1 MANGAFINL
10 TRPRRCVGSSRG
22 ALCEP
27 ETKIWAARLFPA
39 APAEDP
45 ERTSSK
51 HLRFFSASEIPALV
65 PQNYVVT
72 DLAPKVWCSQTDPKE
87 NSGCC
92 RGKSKRQGFT
102 LEEVRPWER
111 TLHFSGGCWMCWVYP
126 KTSQVLSPEIA
137 QLVVHVFSGK
147 QLLGSFSWVVTHH
160 ELGILNFGLF
170 FPRQTI
176 RYAIHG
182 IWRLEA
188 RILTHRHVTW
198 SKHDKTCFYFPYVCI
213 NPRTNRAL
221 ARMLWPWIG
230 IPTASWPSQTSLHSL
245 TRSGKQAWPK
255 VHCVNFAQLN
265 GWLKA
270 RRLSD
275 RFAVQGLKRCLAL
288 RWAKLATRD
297 GMMWVSRLFTLW

>member
-27 ETKIWAARLFPA
+27 ETKIWAARLFPE

-102 LEEVRPWER
+102 LEEVRSRER
-111 TLHFSGGCWMCWVYP
+111 RLSFTSAEIGCWMCWAGVP
-126 KTSQVLSPEIA
+126 QDFPSLQPWKRPC
-137 QLVVHVFSGK
+137 
-147 QLLGSFSWVVTHH
+147 SWVLAHH
-160 ELGILNFGLF
+160 EVIIWTMNQYLNFELDWLF
-170 FPRQTI
+170 FPGQTI
-176 RYAIHG
+176 LLLVYMQFIYG
-182 IWRLEA
+182 IWTA
-188 RILTHRHVTW
+188 RAPGFRPV
-198 SKHDKTCFYFPYVCI
+198 
-213 NPRTNRAL
+213 A
-221 ARMLWPWIG
+221 
-230 IPTASWPSQTSLHSL
+230 
-245 TRSGKQAWPK
+245 
-255 VHCVNFAQLN
+255 
-265 GWLKA
+265 
-270 RRLSD
+270 
-275 RFAVQGLKRCLAL
+275 
-288 RWAKLATRD
+288 
-297 GMMWVSRLFTLW
+297 